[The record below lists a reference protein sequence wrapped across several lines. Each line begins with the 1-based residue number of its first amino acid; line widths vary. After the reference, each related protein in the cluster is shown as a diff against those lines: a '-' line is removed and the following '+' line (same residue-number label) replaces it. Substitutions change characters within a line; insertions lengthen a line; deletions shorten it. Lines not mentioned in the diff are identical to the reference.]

1 MDRKREQSMAYV
13 TRVSANE
20 TANAVL
26 RVKENRAI
34 VRWVQQSLNERVES
48 YRIAL
53 ERQVIAT
60 PAPVSVE
67 AERAL
72 KLLQQ
77 RIGSASV

>member
-13 TRVSANE
+13 TRVS
-20 TANAVL
+20 ANAVL

-72 KLLQQ
+72 NLLQQ

>member
-1 MDRKREQSMAYV
+1 
-13 TRVSANE
+13 
-20 TANAVL
+20 
-26 RVKENRAI
+26 
-34 VRWVQQSLNERVES
+34 VQQSLNERVES

-72 KLLQQ
+72 NLLQQ

>member
-34 VRWVQQSLNERVES
+34 VR
-48 YRIAL
+48 
-53 ERQVIAT
+53 
-60 PAPVSVE
+60 
-67 AERAL
+67 
-72 KLLQQ
+72 
-77 RIGSASV
+77 